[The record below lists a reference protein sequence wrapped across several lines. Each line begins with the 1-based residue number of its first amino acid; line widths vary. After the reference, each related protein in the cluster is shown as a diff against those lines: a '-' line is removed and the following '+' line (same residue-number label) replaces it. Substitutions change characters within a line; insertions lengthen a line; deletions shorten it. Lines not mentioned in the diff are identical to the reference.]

1 MEYEIIA
8 LDVDGTLVNSEK
20 KITKRT
26 KEALIEAQ
34 RQGKRVV
41 VASGRHQYGLKD
53 IARELELDR
62 FGGYIMAFNG
72 GRVINAAT
80 GEVMSERVFPQ
91 KYIKPVCDLVG
102 SANITVMSYE
112 GDSIIM
118 NDKVNEY
125 SFVESKILN
134 MESRQVGDLSEY
146 IDFDINKMLLAGEPA
161 VLDEYEQLFIEKFKG
176 YFDVF
181 KSCPFFLEVM
191 PFGVNKGASLRVLL
205 EKLGL
210 KKEQLIACGDS
221 YNDMTMIG
229 YAGLGVCM
237 ENGANDVKRIAN
249 LIADSNDNDGV
260 AKVVEQYMLSNKAAI
275 A

>member
-8 LDVDGTLVNSEK
+8 LDVDGTLTNSEK

-26 KEALIEAQ
+26 REALIEAQ
-34 RQGKRVV
+34 RQGKKVV

-53 IARELELDR
+53 IAHELELDR
-62 FGGYIMAFNG
+62 FGGYVMAFNG
-72 GRVINAAT
+72 GRVIDAST
-80 GEVMSERVFPQ
+80 GEVMSAKYFPQ
-91 KYIKPVCDLVG
+91 EYIKPVCDLVKD
-102 SANITVMSYE
+102 ADITVMSYE

-125 SFVESKILN
+125 SYFESKILG
-134 MESRQVGDLSEY
+134 MESRQVGDIAQY
-146 IDFDINKMLLAGEPA
+146 INFDVNKLLLAGDPA
-161 VLDEYEQLFIEKFKG
+161 LLDEYEKKFIAKFKG

-191 PFGVNKGASLRVLL
+191 PFGVNKGAALRPLL

-237 ENGANDVKRIAN
+237 ENGASDVKRMAD
-249 LIADSNDNDGV
+249 LIADSNDDDGV
-260 AKVVEQYMLSNKAAI
+260 AKVVEKYMLKRTEAI